1 MDLQLKPHPTF
12 KGRNGPILLIIMDG
26 VGLAADQP
34 GNAVTQANTPILDK
48 LLQTK
53 LSTQL
58 ITHGTAVGL
67 PSDGDMGNSEV
78 GHNALGAGRVIAQ
91 GSSLINKAIDSGEI
105 FQSEHWQKTLAR
117 GLAGG
122 TLHFLSLLS
131 DGNVHSNIDHLFTL
145 LAAAQQAGI
154 ARVRV
159 HTLLDGRD
167 VVPQS
172 ALSYLDQLQTRL
184 DGFNATG
191 LDYKI
196 ASGGGRQVI
205 TMDRYD
211 ANLAMVKAGY
221 DCHVHGIGA
230 KTESATQAVKAFYAQ
245 NPHGIDQDIPA
256 FVVCDENGT
265 PLGKIVDGDAVVL
278 TNFRGDRAMEI
289 SRALERQEFEEFDRG
304 PLPDIYFSS
313 IIEYDGDLHIPQNYL
328 VAPPVI
334 ERTMVEYMCAEQ
346 LKTFAISETQK
357 FGHVTYFWNGNRS
370 GYLCEALERYDEI
383 KSDVIPFNQKPRMKA
398 REITDATITR
408 INEANMRFGRI
419 NFANGDMV
427 GHTGDFAAAKIA
439 VETVD
444 QCVGELIEET
454 TKLGGVVLVTADH
467 GNAEEIF
474 SIKNGEKVLKTSHTL
489 NPVPF
494 VIIDSEYDNEYDIK
508 TNLEMPGLVNVAA
521 TVFNLLGY
529 QAPEDYAPSLLNFE
543 PTSSP

>member
-1 MDLQLKPHPTF
+1 MPLNLKSHSTF
-12 KGRNGPILLIIMDG
+12 KGRKGPILLIVMDG

-48 LLQTK
+48 LLQSE

-67 PSDGDMGNSEV
+67 PTDGDMGNSEV

-91 GSSLINKAIDSGEI
+91 GSSLINKALDSGEI
-105 FQSEHWQKTLAR
+105 FNTAAWQDTVSC

-122 TLHFLSLLS
+122 TVHFLGLLS
-131 DGNVHSNIDHLFTL
+131 DGNVHSNISHLFAL
-145 LAAAQQAGI
+145 IVAAQQAGVE
-154 ARVRV
+154 RVRL

-172 ALSYLDQLQTRL
+172 ALQYLDQLQSLL
-184 DGFNATG
+184 DTMNATG
-191 LDYKI
+191 LDYQI

-205 TMDRYD
+205 TMDRYN
-211 ANLAMVKAGY
+211 ANPAMVKEGY
-221 DCHVHGIGA
+221 DCHVHGIGVQ
-230 KTESATQAVKAFYAQ
+230 TESAAQAVAAFYAQ
-245 NPHGIDQDIPA
+245 NPEATDQDIPA
-256 FVVCDENGT
+256 FVVCDKYGI
-265 PLGKIVDGDAVVL
+265 PVGKIMDGDAVVL

-289 SRALERQEFEEFDRG
+289 SRALEREEFDEFDRG
-304 PLPDIYFSS
+304 PLPDIHFCAM
-313 IIEYDGDLHIPQNYL
+313 IEYDGDLHIPEKYL

-357 FGHVTYFWNGNRS
+357 FGHVTYFWNGNRT

-383 KSDVIPFNQKPRMKA
+383 RSDVIPFNLKPRMKA
-398 REITDATITR
+398 REITDATIAR
-408 INEANMRFGRI
+408 LNEAGMRFGRI

-427 GHTGDFAAAKIA
+427 GHTGDFDATKIA
-439 VETVD
+439 LEAVD
-444 QCVGELIEET
+444 QCVGELIKET
-454 TKLGGVVLVTADH
+454 SKLGGVVLVTADH

-474 SIKNGEKVLKTSHTL
+474 SIKNGKKVLKTSHTL

-494 VIIDSEYDNEYDIK
+494 VIVDSAYEKEYLLKID
-508 TNLEMPGLVNVAA
+508 LEMPGLVNVAA

-529 QAPEDYAPSLLNFE
+529 QAPDDYEPSLLNFG
-543 PTSSP
+543 

>member
-1 MDLQLKPHPTF
+1 MSLNLKSHSTF
-12 KGRNGPILLIIMDG
+12 KGRKGPVLLIVMDG

-34 GNAVTQANTPILDK
+34 GNAVTQANTPVLDK
-48 LLQTK
+48 LLKSK
-53 LSTQL
+53 LSTKL

-78 GHNALGAGRVIAQ
+78 GHNALGAGRVIVQ
-91 GSSLINKAIDSGEI
+91 GSSLINKALASGEI
-105 FQSEHWQKTLAR
+105 YKSAPWENTIAR
-117 GLAGG
+117 GLVGG
-122 TLHFLSLLS
+122 TVHFLGLLS
-131 DGNVHSNIDHLFTL
+131 DGNVHSNISHLFAL
-145 LAAAQQAGI
+145 LAAAQQAGV

-172 ALSYLDQLQTRL
+172 ALQYLDQLQTLL
-184 DGFNATG
+184 DTINADG
-191 LDYKI
+191 LDYQI

-205 TMDRYD
+205 TMDRYN

-230 KTESATQAVKAFYAQ
+230 QTESAAQAVEVFYAQ
-245 NPHGIDQDIPA
+245 NSDGTDQDIPA
-256 FVVCDENGT
+256 FVVCDKNGA
-265 PLGKIVDGDAVVL
+265 PVGKIKDGDAVVL

-289 SRALERQEFEEFDRG
+289 SRAFEREDFDEFDRG
-304 PLPDIYFSS
+304 PLPDIYFCAM
-313 IIEYDGDLHIPQNYL
+313 IEYDGDLHIPEKYL

-383 KSDVIPFNQKPRMKA
+383 KSDVIPFNQKPQMKA
-398 REITDATITR
+398 REITDATIARLKETG
-408 INEANMRFGRI
+408 MRFGRI

-427 GHTGDFAAAKIA
+427 GHTGDFDATKIA
-439 VETVD
+439 IETVD
-444 QCVGELIEET
+444 RCVGELIEET
-454 TKLGGVVLVTADH
+454 TSLGGVVLVTADH

-494 VIIDSEYDNEYDIK
+494 VIIDAAYDDEYEMK
-508 TNLEMPGLVNVAA
+508 TDLQTPGLVNVAA

-529 QAPEDYAPSLLNFE
+529 QAPENYAPSLLKF
-543 PTSSP
+543 

>member
-1 MDLQLKPHPTF
+1 
-12 KGRNGPILLIIMDG
+12 
-26 VGLAADQP
+26 
-34 GNAVTQANTPILDK
+34 
-48 LLQTK
+48 
-53 LSTQL
+53 
-58 ITHGTAVGL
+58 
-67 PSDGDMGNSEV
+67 MGNTIV
-78 GHNALGAGRVIAQ
+78 
-91 GSSLINKAIDSGEI
+91 
-105 FQSEHWQKTLAR
+105 R

-122 TLHFLSLLS
+122 TVHFLGLLS
-131 DGNVHSNIDHLFTL
+131 DGNVHSNISHLFAL
-145 LAAAQQAGI
+145 LAAAQQVGVE
-154 ARVRV
+154 RVRV

-172 ALSYLDQLQTRL
+172 ALQYLDQLQTLL
-184 DGFNATG
+184 DTINAAG
-191 LDYKI
+191 LDYQI

-211 ANLAMVKAGY
+211 ANIAMVKAGY

-230 KTESATQAVKAFYAQ
+230 KTESAAHAVETFYAQ
-245 NPHGIDQDIPA
+245 NPNATDQDIPA
-256 FVVCDENGT
+256 FVVCDENDV
-265 PLGKIVDGDAVVL
+265 PVGKIEDGDAVVL

-289 SRALERQEFEEFDRG
+289 SRALEREDFDEFDRG
-304 PLPDIYFSS
+304 PLPDIYFCAM
-313 IIEYDGDLHIPQNYL
+313 IEYDGDLHIPENYL

-383 KSDVIPFNQKPRMKA
+383 KSDVIPFNQKPQMKA
-398 REITDATITR
+398 REITDATIAR
-408 INEANMRFGRI
+408 LNEVGMRFGRI

-427 GHTGDFAAAKIA
+427 GHTGDFDATKIA
-439 VETVD
+439 IETVD

-454 TKLGGVVLVTADH
+454 SKLGGVVLVTADH

-474 SIKNGEKVLKTSHTL
+474 SIKNGQKVLKTSHTL

-494 VIIDSEYDNEYDIK
+494 IIVDSKYENKYLLK
-508 TNLEMPGLVNVAA
+508 TDLATPGLVNVAA

-529 QAPEDYAPSLLNFE
+529 EAPDDYAPSLLKF
-543 PTSSP
+543 S